1 MIIEQIIHSLER
13 LIQVKKVIDLTPDN
27 ATNERELA
35 LIKIFLRNNNSVLL
49 KKLIK
54 KYKAKLIFNNSRKYA
69 FEMWGDQ
76 LDQLY
81 HDIESGKFGEAAK
94 SGDWYVGITSI
105 KNAYPKP
112 S

>member
-1 MIIEQIIHSLER
+1 MFE
-13 LIQVKKVIDLTPDN
+13 PDATLVAN
-27 ATNERELA
+27 ARTELDNLQYRED
-35 LIKIFLRNNNSVLL
+35 
-49 KKLIK
+49 
-54 KYKAKLIFNNSRKYA
+54 RKYA